1 MPRVHYLAA
10 VEESGVLETLAAF
23 HPHIAGTPPLAIDVE
38 GSDIDVLCDYAD
50 ACAFTRV
57 VVDAYATATA
67 EGFRISQWR
76 AGTRAIVARF
86 HAAGWPFE
94 IFAQTTPVHRQ
105 MGWRHFL
112 VEKRLLDLGVPELR
126 TAVVAAKRSGRKT
139 EPAFADLLKL
149 DGNPYEALLALEQLD
164 DNALHAL
171 LRRAG
176 F

>member
-1 MPRVHYLAA
+1 MSRVHYLVA
-10 VEESGVLETLAAF
+10 VEESGVLETLAVF
-23 HPHIAGTPPLAIDVE
+23 HPHIAGTPPLAIDIE

-50 ACAFTRV
+50 ACAFTRAA
-57 VVDAYATATA
+57 VDAYATA

-76 AGTRAIVARF
+76 SSGRAVVVNF
-86 HAAGWPFE
+86 LLAGWPFE
-94 IFAQTTPVHRQ
+94 IFAQTTPVQRQ
-105 MGWRHFL
+105 TGWRHFL

-164 DNALHAL
+164 DNALRAL

>member
-10 VEESGVLETLAAF
+10 VKESGVLETLAAF

-50 ACAFTRV
+50 ACVFTRV
-57 VVDAYATATA
+57 VVDAYATA
-67 EGFRISQWR
+67 EDFHMSQWR
-76 AGTRAIVARF
+76 SGSQAIVARF
-86 HAAGWPFE
+86 HAADWPFE
-94 IFAQTTPVHRQ
+94 IFAQTTPVQRQ
-105 MGWRHFL
+105 TGWRHFL

-149 DGNPYEALLALEQLD
+149 AGNPYEALLALEQLD
-164 DNALHAL
+164 DDALHAL

>member
-1 MPRVHYLAA
+1 MSRVRYLVA
-10 VEESGVLETLAAF
+10 VEESGVLETLAVF

-50 ACAFTRV
+50 ADAFTRV
-57 VVDAYATATA
+57 VVAAYATAQ
-67 EGFRISQWR
+67 GFRISQWR
-76 AGTRAIVARF
+76 TGTRAIVAGF
-86 HAAGWPFE
+86 HVAGWPFE
-94 IFAQTTPVHRQ
+94 IFAQTTPVQRQ
-105 MGWRHFL
+105 TGWRHFL
-112 VEKRLLDLGVPELR
+112 VERRLLDLGVPELR

-164 DNALHAL
+164 DEALRAL

>member
-10 VEESGVLETLAAF
+10 VAESGVLETLAAF

-50 ACAFTRV
+50 ADAFTRV
-57 VVDAYATATA
+57 VVNAYATA

-76 AGTRAIVARF
+76 TGARTIVAGF
-86 HAAGWPFE
+86 HLAGWPFE
-94 IFAQTTPVHRQ
+94 IFAQTTPVQRQ
-105 MGWRHFL
+105 VGWRHFL
-112 VEKRLLDLGVPELR
+112 IEKRLLDLGVPELR

-139 EPAFADLLKL
+139 EPAFADLLRL

-164 DNALHAL
+164 DDALRTL
-171 LRRAG
+171 PRSAG
-176 F
+176 S

>member
-1 MPRVHYLAA
+1 MARVTAA
-10 VEESGVLETLAAF
+10 GGPF
-23 HPHIAGTPPLAIDVE
+23 G
-38 GSDIDVLCDYAD
+38 
-50 ACAFTRV
+50 
-57 VVDAYATATA
+57 
-67 EGFRISQWR
+67 
-76 AGTRAIVARF
+76 IVA
-86 HAAGWPFE
+86 
-94 IFAQTTPVHRQ
+94 QSTPVHRQ

-149 DGNPYEALLALEQLD
+149 DGDAYEARLALEQLD

>member
-50 ACAFTRV
+50 ADAFTRV
-57 VVDAYATATA
+57 VVDVYATA

-76 AGTRAIVARF
+76 TGPRAIVAGF
-86 HAAGWPFE
+86 HVAGWPFE
-94 IFAQTTPVHRQ
+94 IFGQDTPAEHQ
-105 MGWRHFL
+105 AGWRHFL

-126 TAVVAAKRSGRKT
+126 TAVVAEKRSGRKT
-139 EPAFADLLKL
+139 EPAFADLLRL
-149 DGNPYEALLALEQLD
+149 DGNPYEALLALDQLD
-164 DNALHAL
+164 DEALREL
-171 LRRAG
+171 LRSAG

>member
-1 MPRVHYLAA
+1 MSRVRYLVA
-10 VEESGVLETLAAF
+10 VEESGVLETLAVF

-50 ACAFTRV
+50 ADAFTRV
-57 VVDAYATATA
+57 VVDAYATA

-76 AGTRAIVARF
+76 TGARAIVAGF
-86 HAAGWPFE
+86 HVAGWPFE
-94 IFAQTTPVHRQ
+94 IFAQATPVQRQ
-105 MGWRHFL
+105 TGWRHFV

-126 TAVVAAKRSGRKT
+126 TAVVAKKRSGQKT

-164 DNALHAL
+164 DEALRAL